1 MDGLWY
7 EERTCQDNF
16 SETKHSNTSGLLCFF
31 SSLSFVVS
39 WLHDTTFLL
48 IRPLWRHDL
57 SASPSDA
64 ALSLR
69 SQPPPLCCL
78 IAVKKRLCDY
88 STTDWNAPS
97 VKTSA
102 CADALAL
109 NKYHQLQMPLPTP
122 LLRGFNNFV
131 CGRGA
136 RRGEKL
142 HPQFHLPP
150 LAVREIAQTT
160 LICLIAKTHISFL
173 FHCHIINK
181 WSTNTDISRL
191 LKWLQF
197 IVLLE
202 MIFMFAAAVRRKAK
216 DITSPQRQ

>member
-1 MDGLWY
+1 MDYGMRRELV
-7 EERTCQDNF
+7 RIIFQRQNIQTLQVCSVF
-16 SETKHSNTSGLLCFF
+16 FLSEFCCVMAAWHYISFNQAFMEAWFEC
-31 SSLSFVVS
+31 LSFRRGTV
-39 WLHDTTFLL
+39 L
-48 IRPLWRHDL
+48 
-57 SASPSDA
+57 
-64 ALSLR
+64 ALPATSSVL
-69 SQPPPLCCL
+69 PDCC
-78 IAVKKRLCDY
+78 KKRLCDY

-109 NKYHQLQMPLPTP
+109 NKYHQLQMPLPIP

-131 CGRGA
+131 CVRGA

-173 FHCHIINK
+173 FHCHVINK
-181 WSTNTDISRL
+181 WSTNADISRL

-202 MIFMFAAAVRRKAK
+202 MIFVFAAAVRRKIK